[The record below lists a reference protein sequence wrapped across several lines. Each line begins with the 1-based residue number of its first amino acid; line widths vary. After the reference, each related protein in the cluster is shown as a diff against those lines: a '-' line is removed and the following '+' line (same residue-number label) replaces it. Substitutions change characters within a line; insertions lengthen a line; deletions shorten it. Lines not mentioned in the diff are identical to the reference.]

1 MKKDKIWKVIWIIG
15 IYAILVTVLYLV
27 VLYKV
32 EWEDKDLNT
41 YLYFYDCDNNLC
53 TSSTKQDKYYSRFLC
68 ENNSC
73 PYVTNIIKNNLILEK
88 EGKSLIYDYVNGKV
102 INDTYNKYRYLD
114 DEMFVV
120 TDITSNKE
128 GIINLNGEILVDF
141 KYDYIDNFDKELI
154 AFKSNNLF
162 GIDMVSGINK
172 VEVNFEDIVL
182 IDNEKYAGMKNN
194 VYHIYSFIDNQPI
207 NSNTY
212 DFISSLNDLIFVIN
226 NNKVDILTASL
237 NSTLLIKIDTF
248 YSYKTEKERDSLNLY
263 SDNNYIY
270 FDIYNNEYEIT
281 SYKYDINNKKLV

>member
-1 MKKDKIWKVIWIIG
+1 
-15 IYAILVTVLYLV
+15 
-27 VLYKV
+27 
-32 EWEDKDLNT
+32 
-41 YLYFYDCDNNLC
+41 
-53 TSSTKQDKYYSRFLC
+53 
-68 ENNSC
+68 
-73 PYVTNIIKNNLILEK
+73 
-88 EGKSLIYDYVNGKV
+88 
-102 INDTYNKYRYLD
+102 
-114 DEMFVV
+114 MFVV

-162 GIDMVSGINK
+162 GIDIVSGINK

-237 NSTLLIKIDTF
+237 NSTILIKIDTF
-248 YSYKTEKERDSLNLY
+248 YSYRTEKERDSLNLY
-263 SDNNYIY
+263 SDGDYIY